1 MSYHARRRND
11 GCASKGVR
19 ARARARARARTCEC
33 YADAHSGALY
43 PCSITVGAL
52 LSATLSLRK
61 NSPKHVYAR
70 KKTAHARLPAATK
83 GTAAGHKRHADRE
96 QHHVLAGAPTASLG
110 TRRAA
115 AFSYHA
121 ALPPRVGGY
130 IRPGGHA
137 LGGRRA
143 PSGPS
148 ETPAALTHAFS
159 GAGTFKLTLTFTE
172 DYPNKAPTVRFES
185 KMFHPN
191 SVCPRSARM
200 VSR

>member
-1 MSYHARRRND
+1 MQ
-11 GCASKGVR
+11 
-19 ARARARARARTCEC
+19 
-33 YADAHSGALY
+33 LL
-43 PCSITVGAL
+43 CSSPFAVGAL
-52 LSATLSLRK
+52 CPRHSRSAR
-61 NSPKHVYAR
+61 NSSEHVYAR
-70 KKTAHARLPAATK
+70 KKTAHARLPSASK
-83 GTAAGHKRHADRE
+83 GAAAGHKRHADRE
-96 QHHVLAGAPTASLG
+96 QYHVLAGAPTASLG

-143 PSGPS
+143 PSRPS
-148 ETPAALTHAFS
+148 ETPAALTHAFA